1 MIPTSY
7 TSFEEIDEQLKI
19 LSLQKNIYKELI
31 KLNLKSSK
39 NNLKPESIKKELK
52 GLAQEKVLAFVV
64 NNVLKK
70 LRRN

>member
-1 MIPTSY
+1 MIPNSY

-31 KLNLKSSK
+31 KLNLKSTK
-39 NNLKPESIKKELK
+39 NNLKAESIKTELR
-52 GLAQEKVLAFVV
+52 GVLQEKILAFVA

>member
-39 NNLKPESIKKELK
+39 NNLKPESIKNELK

-70 LRRN
+70 LGRN